1 MIFERG
7 VLGLRLPLISSGLAD
22 LLLLLLLL
30 LLAMVFGAFE
40 RLPLHQLFV
49 VTLVGILSG
58 VYIYRPLLEEYS
70 NKRKE
75 AQQLDEKE
83 KSENERKET

>member
-1 MIFERG
+1 M
-7 VLGLRLPLISSGLAD
+7 RLPLISSGLAD
-22 LLLLLLLL
+22 LLLLLLT
-30 LLAMVFGAFE
+30 MVFGAFE
-40 RLPLHQLFV
+40 RVPLHQLFV

-83 KSENERKET
+83 KKSDNERKET

>member
-1 MIFERG
+1 M
-7 VLGLRLPLISSGLAD
+7 RLPLISSGLAD
-22 LLLLLLLL
+22 LLLFLLLLLLLL

-75 AQQLDEKE
+75 AQQLEEKE

>member
-1 MIFERG
+1 MG
-7 VLGLRLPLISSGLAD
+7 LPLISSGLAD
-22 LLLLLLLL
+22 LLLFLLLLLLLL

-83 KSENERKET
+83 KKSENERKET

>member
-1 MIFERG
+1 MG
-7 VLGLRLPLISSGLAD
+7 VLGVRLPLISSGLAD
-22 LLLLLLLL
+22 LLLLLLT
-30 LLAMVFGAFE
+30 MVFGAFE

-83 KSENERKET
+83 KKSEKYERKET